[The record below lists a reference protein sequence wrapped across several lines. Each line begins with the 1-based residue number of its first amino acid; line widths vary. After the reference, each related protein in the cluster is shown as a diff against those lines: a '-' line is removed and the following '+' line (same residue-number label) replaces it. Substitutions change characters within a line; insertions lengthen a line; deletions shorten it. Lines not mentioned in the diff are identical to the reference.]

1 LPEETAEEI
10 GDVPPE
16 EIEGTYHDF
25 FVYVHVAT
33 TAGGDNSGDNSGTP
47 TSVSAELKL

>member
-33 TAGGDNSGDNSGTP
+33 TAGGDNSGTP